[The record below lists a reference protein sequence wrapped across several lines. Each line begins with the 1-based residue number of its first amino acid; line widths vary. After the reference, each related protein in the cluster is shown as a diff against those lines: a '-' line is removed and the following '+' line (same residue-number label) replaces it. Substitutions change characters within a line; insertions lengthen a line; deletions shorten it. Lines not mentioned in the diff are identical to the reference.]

1 MEEKIWVKEL
11 LDDVRKDAIRKSQ
24 GKKVTEQV
32 YSAIIQLL
40 KLTKVAYK
48 EGLVALE
55 QEMRDDLENGT
66 LEPELNNIAIL
77 PMGIEY
83 IVDGTEDDV
92 MVEILT
98 TKYWVKNPQGMEAL
112 VYYIFILGMTM
123 IRENLPVYY
132 METLLTALLPEE
144 CIAEY
149 EQRKEDRIPEQAS
162 KTQMEKL
169 LEKELDLPR
178 KSIIIRNALEEKM
191 NQVAESVVKTSIQKI
206 DGDDDGWIALV
217 LKGLSE
223 AGKKKVVSCMSPIRR
238 NVILET
244 EACMGPVRLIDIEDT
259 MVKFLECLE
268 KTENE
273 NGAGQS

>member
-112 VYYIFILGMTM
+112 VYYIFIRGMTM

-144 CIAEY
+144 CIAEF
-149 EQRKEDRIPEQAS
+149 ERRKENRIPEQAS

-169 LEKELDLPR
+169 LEKELDLSR

-191 NQVAESVVKTSIQKI
+191 DQVAEAVVKAGLQKL
-206 DGDDDGWIALV
+206 DRDDDRWSAFV
-217 LKGLSE
+217 LRGLSG
-223 AGKKKVVSCMSPIRR
+223 AGKKKVLSCVSPVRR
-238 NVILET
+238 NAVLET
-244 EACMGPVRLIDIEDT
+244 EAYMGPVRVIDIEDT

-273 NGAGQS
+273 AGQS

>member
-55 QEMRDDLENGT
+55 EEMRDDLENGT

-92 MVEILT
+92 LAEMLT
-98 TKYWVKNPQGMEAL
+98 TKYWVNNPQGMEAL
-112 VYYIFILGMTM
+112 VYYIFIRGMVM
-123 IRENLPVYY
+123 IRENLSVYY
-132 METLLTALLPEE
+132 METLLTALLPEG
-144 CIAEY
+144 CIAEF
-149 EQRKEDRIPEQAS
+149 ERRKENRIPEQAS

-169 LEKELDLPR
+169 LEKEWDLPR
-178 KSIIIRNALEEKM
+178 KSIIIRNVLEEKM
-191 NQVAESVVKTSIQKI
+191 DQVAESVVKAGLQKL
-206 DGDDDGWIALV
+206 DRDDDRWSAFV
-217 LKGLSE
+217 LRGLSGT
-223 AGKKKVVSCMSPIRR
+223 GKKKVLFCMSPVRR
-238 NVILET
+238 NAVLEI
-244 EACMGPVRLIDIEDT
+244 EAYMGPIRVIDIEDAL
-259 MVKFLECLE
+259 VKFLECLE

-273 NGAGQS
+273 AGQS